1 MFQPTCCTCASL
13 LPAVPRVSSS
23 SPSEKPVPDGRRLS
37 CCGRIICG
45 VCIHNNPRFSS
56 YCPYCQTSGAP
67 LPLSDRF
74 EVRPRRSEAEAEL
87 QSESDHPPPY
97 SAIAQTIKVK
107 LNTTE
112 PADPPPPY
120 SPSSSSSSSPTISSS
135 TPRPSSPKQPPAIDE
150 KATAPAG
157 YAIHHL
163 RHPPHP
169 HPDTLASI
177 SLRYGI
183 PLPVLRRHNNLPSDA
198 DYLLAAR
205 NTVLIPA
212 AYIIA
217 AAGGGSAP
225 DGTPA
230 SGEASLS
237 PHPVEDAAERGR
249 KKMIRRFMVACKEA
263 DYDAAVVYLEQSGYD
278 FEEAVARHR
287 EDAEWERRNPLQAG
301 QKKGMGR
308 YRSSRSLLSRDSEG
322 SRGGGRGS
330 LLGWLKGR
338 ERASKDWNRG

>member
-1 MFQPTCCTCASL
+1 MSQPACCTCASL
-13 LPAVPRVSSS
+13 LPAVPRVSGS

-87 QSESDHPPPY
+87 QSESHHPPPY

-107 LNTTE
+107 HNATE

-120 SPSSSSSSSPTISSS
+120 SPSPPTISSS
-135 TPRPSSPKQPPAIDE
+135 TPRPSSLSQPPAIDE
-150 KATAPAG
+150 KATAPTG
-157 YAIHHL
+157 YTIHHL

-169 HPDTLASI
+169 HPDTLASL

-205 NTVLIPA
+205 NTMLIPT
-212 AYIIA
+212 AYII
-217 AAGGGSAP
+217 
-225 DGTPA
+225 TPA

-237 PHPVEDAAERGR
+237 PHPVEDAAERER
-249 KKMIRRFMVACKEA
+249 KIMIRRFMVACKEA
-263 DYDAAVVYLEQSGYD
+263 DYDAAVVYLEESGYD

-287 EDAEWERRNPLQAG
+287 EDAEWERRNPLQAS

-308 YRSSRSLLSRDSEG
+308 YRNSRSLLSRDSEG
-322 SRGGGRGS
+322 SGGGGRGS

-338 ERASKDWNRG
+338 ERASKDWSRG